1 MEKLSKKIKH
11 ADQEIEDADHRI
23 EVLTL
28 ELGDFEQEKADKKL
42 MISKEEKEARM
53 RFQPEIEKINLE
65 NDHLL
70 EDI

>member
-11 ADQEIEDADHRI
+11 TDQEIEDAEHRI

-28 ELGDFEQEKADKKL
+28 ELGDFEQEKTDKKL

-53 RFQPEIEKINLE
+53 RF
-65 NDHLL
+65 
-70 EDI
+70 